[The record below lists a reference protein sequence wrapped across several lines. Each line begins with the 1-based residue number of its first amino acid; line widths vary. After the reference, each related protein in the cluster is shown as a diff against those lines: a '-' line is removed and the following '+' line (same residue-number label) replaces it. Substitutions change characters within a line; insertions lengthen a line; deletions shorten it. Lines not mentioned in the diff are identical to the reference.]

1 MKNFKLFSK
10 YYLISN
16 SNVGTF
22 IKDMNNIELSSDSD
36 RSNEV
41 YNINNI
47 DNRNNIVNNSRISD
61 SENNCIVTNM

>member
-36 RSNEV
+36 RSNECV
-41 YNINNI
+41 NIYM
-47 DNRNNIVNNSRISD
+47 
-61 SENNCIVTNM
+61 T